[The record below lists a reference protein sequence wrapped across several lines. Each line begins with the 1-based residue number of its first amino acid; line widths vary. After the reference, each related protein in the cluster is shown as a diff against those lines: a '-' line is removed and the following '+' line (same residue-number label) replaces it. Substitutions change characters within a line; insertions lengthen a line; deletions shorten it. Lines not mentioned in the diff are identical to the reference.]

1 MKWIGFISPLI
12 RWQTTVGTKCLC
24 QRSFSSMH
32 YFKHLGPPSENATFP
47 NNFNNLYGTKFVDVP
62 LASMTVRHYA
72 KGKDKKKEKEETS
85 KTLMHPI
92 LLNYLTGKHK
102 TSVDERMLA
111 EVIPLDDIKNQMQK
125 AVDQLKA
132 EYIQSLSLRSST
144 GAIDNLHVS
153 FEGKEYSLQELG
165 QVVRKDTKTV
175 IINMVAFP
183 QAITAVLKALQKSGM
198 NLNPQQDGTTLYIP
212 VPRVTTEHRAQLAKN
227 AKTLFIQCRDAVKNV
242 QLKHEKKLKNSSLAQ
257 DTVFSVQQQLGAL
270 AESYIT
276 QADSLHQI
284 KVKELSGK
292 DS

>member
-12 RWQTTVGTKCLC
+12 RWQTTVGAKCLC

-47 NNFNNLYGTKFVDVP
+47 NNLYGTKFVDVP

-72 KGKDKKKEKEETS
+72 KGKDKKKDK
-85 KTLMHPI
+85 
-92 LLNYLTGKHK
+92 GKHK

-144 GAIDNLHVS
+144 GAIENLHVS